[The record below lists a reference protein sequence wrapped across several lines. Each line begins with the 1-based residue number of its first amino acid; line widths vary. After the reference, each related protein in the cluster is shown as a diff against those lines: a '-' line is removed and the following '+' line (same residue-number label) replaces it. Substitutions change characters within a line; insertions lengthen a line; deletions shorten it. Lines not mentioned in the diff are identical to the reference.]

1 MWQTCYE
8 EVILKIL
15 PASAFS
21 IEELTH
27 AYNQT
32 RLDYIVPMP
41 LTAARL
47 QEYITV
53 YDVDLDAS
61 CAVVDEVE
69 DLIVGIGMLGVREDR
84 TWITRLGVVP
94 YGRRL
99 GAGRALMDY
108 LFDKTRALEVSDLW
122 LEVIAGNEPAH
133 RLFTKMGFLQTRE
146 LIVSRRPPSPL
157 EPSPAVEQI
166 THTRVLDTEE
176 IFEHLRNRKL
186 KPNWLNEIETFYH
199 IPSLGGLF
207 VNLQNGCGWVVYE
220 SSMIQLKRVIVEVLE
235 GDEAAVTE
243 AILHTLHTRLPL
255 VDAVSENIPSTDPCW
270 AGYEAVGYFDTFRRI
285 EMVRPMHDNGCQ
297 VGSGAP

>member
-1 MWQTCYE
+1 MWRTSYE

-53 YDVDLDAS
+53 YDVNLDVS

-69 DLIVGIGMLGVREDR
+69 DFIVGIGMLGVREDR

-99 GAGRALMDY
+99 GAGRAIMDY
-108 LFDKTRALEVSDLW
+108 LFEKTRTLEVSNLW

-133 RLFTKMGFLQTRE
+133 RMFTKFGFQQTRE

-157 EPSPAVEQI
+157 EPSPAAELVTN
-166 THTRVLDTEE
+166 THILDPEE
-176 IFEHLRNRKL
+176 VFQLLSKRKL

-199 IPSLGGLF
+199 IKSLGGLF
-207 VNLQNGCGWVVYE
+207 VELQNGCGWVVYE
-220 SSMIQLKRVIVEVLE
+220 SSLIQLKRVIVEVLK
-235 GDEAAVTE
+235 GDEAIVTE
-243 AILHTLHTRLPL
+243 AILHTLHTRLPM
-255 VDAVSENIPSTDPCW
+255 VDAVSENIPTTDPCW

-285 EMVRPMHDNGCQ
+285 EMVRPMED
-297 VGSGAP
+297 

>member
-21 IEELTH
+21 IEELTY

-47 QEYITV
+47 QEYITN
-53 YDVDLDAS
+53 YDVDLDVS
-61 CAVVDEVE
+61 CAIVDEVE

-99 GAGRALMDY
+99 GAGHALMDF
-108 LFDKTRALEVSDLW
+108 LFEKTRILEVSDLW

-133 RLFTKMGFLQTRE
+133 RLFTKMGFQQTRE

-157 EPSPAVEQI
+157 QPSSAAELVTN
-166 THTRVLDTEE
+166 THVLDTDE
-176 IFEHLRNRKL
+176 IFDLLSKRKL
-186 KPNWLNEIETFYH
+186 KPNWLNEIETFHH
-199 IPSLGGLF
+199 ISSLGGLY
-207 VNLQNGCGWVVYE
+207 VELKNGCGWVVYE
-220 SSMIQLKRVIVEVLE
+220 SSLIQLKRVIVEVLE
-235 GDEAAVTE
+235 GDQAIVTE
-243 AILHTLHTRLPL
+243 AILHTLHTRLPM
-255 VDAVSENIPSTDPCW
+255 VDAVSENIPTTDPCW
-270 AGYEAVGYFDTFRRI
+270 PGYEAVGYFDTFRRI
-285 EMVRPMHDNGCQ
+285 EMVRPMDD
-297 VGSGAP
+297 